1 MLKIGIITGSTR
13 PNRKSL
19 KIAEELKKWADKRED
34 ALYEVVDIAD
44 YNLPMYNEPIA
55 ALYSQDYQTPEA
67 IPWAE
72 KINSL
77 DGFIFVVPEY
87 NHGLPS
93 ALKNA
98 IDYLCHE
105 YGNKVAGSVT
115 YGSQGGIRAGEVLR
129 LVLGGLHVAVIST
142 SLALSILTDFDSE
155 DNFIPEEI
163 HQTIFNKLLDRL
175 LAWGEPLKVLRD
187 NEPTHK

>member
-13 PNRKSL
+13 QNRKSL
-19 KIAEELKKWADKRED
+19 KIARELKKWADKRGD
-34 ALYEVVDIAD
+34 AEYELVDLAD
-44 YNLPMYNEPIA
+44 FNLPMYNEPIA

-93 ALKNA
+93 VLKNA

-105 YGNKVAGSVT
+105 YNNKVAGFVT
-115 YGSQGGIRAGEVLR
+115 YGSQGGVRAGEVLR
-129 LVLGGLHVAVIST
+129 LVLGSLHVAVIST
-142 SLALSILTDFDSE
+142 SLSLSILTDFDAE
-155 DNFIPEEI
+155 ENFIPKEVHEK
-163 HQTIFNKLLDRL
+163 IFNKLVDRL
-175 LAWGEPLKVLRD
+175 LAWGEPLKIIRE
-187 NEPTHK
+187 NEIH

>member
-19 KIAEELKKWADKRED
+19 KIAKELKEWADKRED
-34 ALYEVVDIAD
+34 AEYEIVDIAA
-44 YNLPMYNEPIA
+44 YHLPMYNEPIA

-72 KINSL
+72 KIASL
-77 DGFIFVVPEY
+77 DAFIFVVPEY

-105 YGNKVAGSVT
+105 YGNKVAGTVT
-115 YGSQGGIRAGEVLR
+115 YGSQGGLRAGEVLR

-142 SLALSILTDFDSE
+142 SLSLSILTDFDSE
-155 DNFIPEEI
+155 ENFTPTEI
-163 HQTIFNKLLDRL
+163 HEGIFNKLLDRL
-175 LAWGEPLKVLRD
+175 LAWGEPLKVLRE
-187 NEPTHK
+187 NKRTHK

>member
-13 PNRKSL
+13 PNRKSI
-19 KIAEELKKWADKRED
+19 KIATELKKWADKRGD

-44 YNLPMYNEPIA
+44 YHLPMYNEPIA

-105 YGNKVAGSVT
+105 YRDKVAGIVS
-115 YGSQGGIRAGEVLR
+115 YGSQGGVRAGQVLR

-142 SLALSILTDFDSE
+142 GLSLSILTDFDSE
-155 DNFIPEEI
+155 ENFTPEDNLES
-163 HQTIFNKLLDRL
+163 IFNKLLDRL
-175 LAWGEPLKVLRD
+175 LAWGEPLKVLRA
-187 NEPTHK
+187 NEPSRK

>member
-13 PNRKSL
+13 PNRKSI
-19 KIAEELKKWADKRED
+19 KIAKELKEWADKRGD
-34 ALYEVVDIAD
+34 AAYEVVDIAD
-44 YNLPMYNEPIA
+44 YHLPMYNEPIV

-67 IPWAE
+67 LPWAE

-105 YGNKVAGSVT
+105 YRDKVAGIVS
-115 YGSQGGIRAGEVLR
+115 YGSQGGVRAGQVLR

-142 SLALSILTDFDSE
+142 GLSLSILTDFDSE
-155 DNFIPEEI
+155 ENFTPADNLEG
-163 HQTIFNKLLDRL
+163 IFNKLLDRL
-175 LAWGEPLKVLRD
+175 LAWGEPLKVLRA
-187 NEPTHK
+187 NESARK

>member
-13 PNRKSL
+13 PNRKSI
-19 KIAEELKKWADKRED
+19 KIATELKKWADKRED
-34 ALYEVVDIAD
+34 AAYEVVDIAD
-44 YNLPMYNEPIA
+44 YHLPMYNEPIA

-105 YGNKVAGSVT
+105 YRDKVAGIVS
-115 YGSQGGIRAGEVLR
+115 YGSQGGVRAGQVLR

-142 SLALSILTDFDSE
+142 NLSLSILTDFDSE
-155 DNFIPEEI
+155 ENFIPEDNLES
-163 HQTIFNKLLDRL
+163 IFNKLLDRL
-175 LAWGEPLKVLRD
+175 LAWGEPLKILRA
-187 NEPTHK
+187 NEPARK